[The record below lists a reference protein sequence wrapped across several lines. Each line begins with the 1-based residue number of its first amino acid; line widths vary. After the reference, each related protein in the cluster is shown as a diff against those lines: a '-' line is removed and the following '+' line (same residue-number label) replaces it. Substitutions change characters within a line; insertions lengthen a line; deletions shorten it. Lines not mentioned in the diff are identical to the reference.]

1 MIIFELFLAFG
12 AAKAGSV
19 AALWHE
25 QKIDALAYMDTRI
38 RKTTILQ
45 ATALHAIPQLARLSP
60 LFTKHSSPC
69 R

>member
-38 RKTTILQ
+38 RKTTNLQ
-45 ATALHAIPQLARLSP
+45 ATYASPQLARTLP
-60 LFTKHSSPC
+60 QLTKHSSPC

>member
-38 RKTTILQ
+38 RKTTNLQ
-45 ATALHAIPQLARLSP
+45 AAYASPQLARTLP
-60 LFTKHSSPC
+60 LLTKHSSPC